1 MEQIFYTNVAS
12 WQYYAYNGLCLVA
25 LIWLLWKYRGNMIP
39 MLIVMLFFGGVIDD
53 LMGATGRNVYRI
65 GLLSICVWQSTK
77 GALNHFYQE
86 FPKVFYFLCLY
97 ILYYIITSIFINHD
111 NFLLVFSL
119 LSKLLIPFLILML
132 MLNDD
137 LEDERNANTWFWI
150 FEDLIL
156 IQVGLSIAKMVILGG
171 FLEGWV
177 GSMSGIRGGGSGTS
191 FPLLGLMWLALK
203 TDMNFSRK
211 DWFLAFGLLIL
222 GFAAGKRAVWIM
234 FPVLFCI
241 LSMYVYRKSLAKK
254 IIVIFAA
261 APLLFYLAIRISP
274 TFNPDNKV
282 WGTFDPE
289 YAINYGLKYTAGI
302 DESHTGVQTGV
313 GRLGALTWMLNQFSQ
328 EGKNMMFGRGNEYM
342 TYASKDDY
350 MNTTYYGG
358 IQSRGNITGIVS
370 TFFTLGIVG
379 IAFFILFFS
388 CTFLSNRSRF
398 NYVLFGVILI
408 DYLFYNAQVLNL
420 MPLTMLALF
429 FSFFSIELQEEY

>member
-132 MLNDD
+132 MLNDN

-302 DESHTGVQTGV
+302 DESHAGVQMGV

>member
-302 DESHTGVQTGV
+302 DESHAGVQMGV

>member
-1 MEQIFYTNVAS
+1 MGQIFYTNVAS

-25 LIWLLWKYRGNMIP
+25 LVWLLWKYRGNIIP
-39 MLIVMLFFGGVIDD
+39 MLIVMLFFGGVVDD
-53 LMGATGRNVYRI
+53 LMGAAGRNVYRI
-65 GLLSICVWQSTK
+65 GLLGICVWQSAK

-86 FPKVFYFLCLY
+86 FPKVFYSLCLY

-111 NFLLVFSL
+111 NSLLVFSL
-119 LSKLLIPFLILML
+119 LSKLLIPLLILML
-132 MLNDD
+132 MIKADS
-137 LEDERNANTWFWI
+137 EDEQNANIWFWI

-156 IQVGLSIAKMVILGG
+156 IQIGLSIAKMVILGG

-203 TDMNFSRK
+203 TDMGFSRK

-241 LSMYVYRKSLAKK
+241 LSMYVYRRSLAKK
-254 IIVIFAA
+254 IIVVLAA
-261 APLLFYLAIRISP
+261 APLLFYCAVRISP

-282 WGTFDPE
+282 WGTFNPE

-302 DESHTGVQTGV
+302 DESHTSVQTGV

-328 EGKNMMFGRGNEYM
+328 DGKNVVFGRGNEYM

-350 MNTTYYGG
+350 FNAAYYGG
-358 IQSRGNITGIVS
+358 IQGRGNITGIVS
-370 TFFTLGIVG
+370 TFFTLGVAG
-379 IAFFILFFS
+379 IAFYFLFFS

-398 NYVLFGVILI
+398 NYVLFGVILV
-408 DYLFYNAQVLNL
+408 DYLFYNAQTLNL

-429 FSFFSIELQEEY
+429 LSYFSTELQEEY

>member
-1 MEQIFYTNVAS
+1 MNQIFFDQVSQA
-12 WQYYAYNGLCLVA
+12 QYYTYNGLCLVA
-25 LIWLLWKYRGNMIP
+25 LVWLLWKYRGD
-39 MLIVMLFFGGVIDD
+39 LISILVIMLFFGGVIDD
-53 LMGATGRNVYRI
+53 LIGATGRNVYRI
-65 GLLSICVWQSTK
+65 GLLGVCVWQSTK
-77 GALNHFYQE
+77 GAFNYFYQE
-86 FPKVFYFLCLY
+86 YPKVFYTLCLY
-97 ILYYIITSIFINHD
+97 ILYYITTSIIINHD

-119 LSKLLIPFLILML
+119 LSKLLIPLLILML
-132 MLNDD
+132 MLKADS
-137 LEDERNANTWFWI
+137 EDEQNANSWFWI

-156 IQVGLSIAKMVILGG
+156 IQIGLSIAKMVILGG

-211 DWFLAFGLLIL
+211 DWFLALGLLIL

-261 APLLFYLAIRISP
+261 APLLFYLAVRISP
-274 TFNPDNKV
+274 TFNPDNRV

-302 DESHTGVQTGV
+302 DESHAGVQTGV
-313 GRLGALTWMLNQFSQ
+313 GRLGALTWMLEQFSQ
-328 EGKNMMFGRGNEYM
+328 DGKNVVFGRGNEYM

-350 MNTTYYGG
+350 FNATYYGG
-358 IQSRGNITGIVS
+358 IKGRGNITGIVS
-370 TFFTLGIVG
+370 TFFTLGVIG
-379 IAFFILFFS
+379 IAFYILFFF
-388 CTFLSNRSRF
+388 CTFLSNKSRF
-398 NYVLFGVILI
+398 NNVLFGVVLV
-408 DYLFYNAQVLNL
+408 DYLFYNAQILNL
-420 MPLTMLALF
+420 MPLTLLALF
-429 FSFFSIELQEEY
+429 LSYFSTELQEEY